1 MATIEKFEDLIAWQ
15 KARLLTKEVYK
26 NLNIETFKSLNL
38 QRDHG
43 FCDQIQRASVS
54 IMSNIAEGF
63 ERGTRQEFLNYLFIA
78 KGSAGE
84 VRAQLYVALDV
95 GYLNIEKFKYLNSL
109 AVDCSRLIHSFT
121 QKLKGSEFQGLQYKK
136 APRNKMSDT
145 NKMILEQMPDLEEY
159 YDREKDRID
168 FNRKLSDDRKKN
180 I

>member
-63 ERGTRQEFLNYLFIA
+63 ERGTRHF
-78 KGSAGE
+78 
-84 VRAQLYVALDV
+84 
-95 GYLNIEKFKYLNSL
+95 
-109 AVDCSRLIHSFT
+109 
-121 QKLKGSEFQGLQYKK
+121 
-136 APRNKMSDT
+136 
-145 NKMILEQMPDLEEY
+145 
-159 YDREKDRID
+159 
-168 FNRKLSDDRKKN
+168 
-180 I
+180 